1 MPHIQ
6 IKEFKELEFPFSNE
20 GVDFS
25 FIASNVNY
33 PDDKLICAKSEDK
46 TFLLQLKR
54 NEEKCLLKSDKV
66 TRVSPNFHIKN
77 AINSYADKAGLEIL
91 FSNLA
96 QKEMHHRQKES
107 ALKPI
112 DFFAESFPEGKEI
125 WIEVGFGS
133 GVHLLH
139 QAENNPDILH
149 IGIEIHKASVEQVLK
164 QIAIKELDNVML
176 LDFDARLFLEFVP
189 SNVVGRIFVHFPV
202 PWDKKPHRRVISQA
216 FISESLRCL
225 KENGTLELRSDS
237 ENYFAYSLQTF
248 LDLNQ
253 SDFRVRKNQDIG
265 IISKYETRWRKM
277 DKNIYDITL
286 TNHESSQTLDNNFD
300 FTLKGKLQADIE
312 ALNGTTQKFEDG
324 FIHFERLYKIH
335 NTEDYL
341 LRLSMGS
348 FDKPEHLFLII
359 KEDASSYFPS
369 EPISSRTNYQSHLKL
384 KALLY
389 G

>member
-6 IKEFKELEFPFSNE
+6 IKAFKELSFPFSHE
-20 GVDFS
+20 EIDFS
-25 FIASNVNY
+25 FIATNVNF
-33 PDDKLICAKSEDK
+33 PDDKLICATSEDK
-46 TFLLQLKR
+46 TFLLQLKH
-54 NEEKCLLKSDKV
+54 NEHKWLLKSDKV
-66 TRVSPNFHIKN
+66 TRVSPNFHIKRALN
-77 AINSYADKAGLEIL
+77 AYANKAELEIL
-91 FSNLA
+91 FSNLK

-112 DFFAESFPEGKEI
+112 DFFAKSFPEEKEI

-189 SNVVGRIFVHFPV
+189 SNRVGRIFVHFPV
-202 PWDKKPHRRVISQA
+202 PWDKKPHRRVISHP

-225 KENGTLELRSDS
+225 KEGGTLELRSDS

-265 IISKYETRWRKM
+265 IVSKYETRWRKM

-286 TNHESSQTLDNNFD
+286 SNHEVSEPLENDFD
-300 FTLKGKLQADIE
+300 FSLKGNLQADIE

-324 FIHFERLYKIH
+324 FIHFERLYKMH
-335 NTEDYL
+335 NGEYL

-348 FDKPEHLFLII
+348 FDKPEHLFIII
-359 KEDASSYFPS
+359 KENESSYFPS
-369 EPISSRTNYQSHLKL
+369 LPISSRTNYQSHLKL